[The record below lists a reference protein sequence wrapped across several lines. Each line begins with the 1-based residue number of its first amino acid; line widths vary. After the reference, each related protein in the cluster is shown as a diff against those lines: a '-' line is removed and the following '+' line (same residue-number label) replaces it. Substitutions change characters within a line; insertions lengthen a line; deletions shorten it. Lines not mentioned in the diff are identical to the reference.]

1 MNCGCSRVKNS
12 MEVQELELIAA
23 FEEGELDLPE
33 VVLMTHLLIKRGW
46 VWNMPAPYQALAQG
60 WIDVGILD
68 DPRKVTMDRPKIKIV
83 VDDGHI
89 EQIIAEKG
97 EFDVTVEEK
106 DGATSTFTTS
116 PNRSVGKTE

>member
-1 MNCGCSRVKNS
+1 
-12 MEVQELELIAA
+12 
-23 FEEGELDLPE
+23 
-33 VVLMTHLLIKRGW
+33 
-46 VWNMPAPYQALAQG
+46 MPAPYQALAQG